1 MTDNRYLDS
10 SGATE
15 RRDAKSMFSLV
26 HIFSETRDSRSKVT
40 LENVSSGFSDAKV
53 SLPGATAFV
62 SSAISLEAASST
74 TVGCDMDEL
83 LILCS
88 PTAGE
93 IFRVPMPADCKA
105 PDIALEMISPRTVGL
120 N

>member
-1 MTDNRYLDS
+1 M
-10 SGATE
+10 
-15 RRDAKSMFSLV
+15 
-26 HIFSETRDSRSKVT
+26 T

-74 TVGCDMDEL
+74 TLGCDMDGL

-93 IFRVPMPADCKA
+93 LLRMPMPADCKA
-105 PDIALEMISPRTVGL
+105 PDIALEIISVRTVGL